1 MDQTLFLLL
10 GALGLVG
17 IGALVS
23 DNDDAHPP
31 EEPEDPFG
39 GREVII
45 GDADGGPIDGTDG
58 DDAILPYDPD
68 QANNDLVDGQG
79 GNDLIWTGEGNDTV
93 VANPGDDQVYLGAD
107 DDLYG
112 AYNPGVDEGHD
123 TIIGGSGDDTIITN
137 GGEHS
142 IYGDGNPDDEDDRD
156 DDVTGKD
163 SIYDNGGTVYVD
175 AGRGD
180 DLIWSPDDS
189 DPDAPDTLLGGDGND
204 TIFAGAHDLIDAGK
218 GSDTLILSSDAN
230 GPADV
235 LYGGSDNLQIALPEG
250 YDGDREVEM
259 VQDGDDVIL
268 SIDGNQVAILRDIK
282 VSDVR
287 PVTFL
292 TPDQLPQAP
301 WQQ

>member
-23 DNDDAHPP
+23 SNDDDHPP
-31 EEPEDPFG
+31 EEPGDPFG
-39 GREVII
+39 GRDVIH
-45 GDADGGPIDGTDG
+45 GDAEGNPIDGTEG

-68 QANNDLVDGQG
+68 DDHD
-79 GNDLIWTGEGNDTV
+79 DLIDGKGGDDMIWSGAGNDTV
-93 VANPGDDQVYLGAD
+93 IANPGDDLVYLGAD

-112 AYNPGVDEGHD
+112 EYNPGANEGSD
-123 TIIGGSGDDTIITN
+123 TIVGGSGDDTIITN
-137 GGEHS
+137 EGEHR
-142 IYGDGNPDDEDDRD
+142 IFGDGDPDDGDDRD
-156 DDVTGKD
+156 DDYEGRD

-175 AGRGD
+175 GRDGN

-189 DPDAPDTLLGGDGND
+189 DPDAQDTLLGGDGSD
-204 TIFAGAHDLIDAGK
+204 TIFAGGNDIVDAGK
-218 GSDTLILSSDAN
+218 GSDTVILRSDAD
-230 GPADV
+230 GSADV
-235 LYGGSDNLQIALPEG
+235 TYGSNDRLQIALPEG

-259 VQDGDDVIL
+259 VQDGDHVL
-268 SIDGNQVAILRDIK
+268 LRIDGNQVAILRD
-282 VSDVR
+282 VDVRDVR

-292 TPDQLPQAP
+292 NFDEVPKAP